1 MTTASAPTAA
11 RRAAPAA
18 RHSARK
24 VRPRG
29 QRSPLAS
36 VGLHLTL
43 IVASVIA
50 VFPVLWVLLTSL
62 KPAAYAT
69 TTDFF
74 KDTTFENYTGL
85 IKDTEFLTW
94 FGNSL
99 VIAGLTTVLG
109 VFVSATTGYAVSRF
123 RFPGKRGLMWTLL
136 ITQMFPVAVLIVP
149 IYNIMSSLGLLNQ
162 PAGLV
167 ITYLTIAVPFCAW
180 MMKGFFDTIPREI
193 DESGQV
199 DGLTPFGTFWRLIL
213 PLAKPGLAV
222 TAFYSFITA
231 WGEVAYASA
240 FMVGDENLTLAAW
253 TAEVRQPVRSPV
265 GADDR
270 RVRAHRDTRGPGLPL
285 RPAPPGDRHVRRGRQ
300 GLTHPA
306 VRPARTKE
314 RRRRIPD
321 PVPAPLPTQTPPGTT

>member
-1 MTTASAPTAA
+1 MTTVTATH
-11 RRAAPAA
+11 A
-18 RHSARK
+18 RHGARK
-24 VRPRG
+24 VRKRG
-29 QRSPLAS
+29 DRSPAAS
-36 VGLHLTL
+36 VALHLTL
-43 IVASVIA
+43 IVTSVIA

-62 KPAAYAT
+62 KPARFAS

-74 KDTTFENYTGL
+74 KETTFENYTNL
-85 IKDTEFLTW
+85 IKDTEFLSW
-94 FGNSL
+94 FGNS
-99 VIAGLTTVLG
+99 VVVAGLSTVIG

-136 ITQMFPVAVLIVP
+136 VTQMFPVAVLIVP
-149 IYNIMSSLGLLNQ
+149 IYNIMSTMGLLNQ

-167 ITYLTIAVPFCAW
+167 ITYLTISVPFCAW

-240 FMVGDENLTLAAW
+240 FMVGDENLTLAGGLQKFVNQYGAQW
-253 TAEVRQPVRSPV
+253 GPMTAASVLIAIPAALVFLFAQKHLVTGMSA
-265 GADDR
+265 GA
-270 RVRAHRDTRGPGLPL
+270 VKG
-285 RPAPPGDRHVRRGRQ
+285 
-300 GLTHPA
+300 
-306 VRPARTKE
+306 
-314 RRRRIPD
+314 
-321 PVPAPLPTQTPPGTT
+321 

>member
-1 MTTASAPTAA
+1 VTTVTATPATSAK
-11 RRAAPAA
+11 RGD
-18 RHSARK
+18 RK
-24 VRPRG
+24 VRKRG
-29 QRSPLAS
+29 DRSPAAS
-36 VGLHLTL
+36 VALHLTL
-43 IVASVIA
+43 IVMSVIA

-62 KPAAYAT
+62 KPAKFAS

-74 KDTTFENYTGL
+74 KETTLENYTNL
-85 IKDTEFLTW
+85 IKDTEFLSW
-94 FGNSL
+94 FGNS
-99 VIAGLTTVLG
+99 VIVAGLSTVIG

-136 ITQMFPVAVLIVP
+136 VTQMFPVAVLIVP
-149 IYNIMSSLGLLNQ
+149 IYNIMSTMGLLNQ

-167 ITYLTIAVPFCAW
+167 ITYLTISVPFCAW

-240 FMVGDENLTLAAW
+240 FMVGDENLTLAGGLQKFVNQYGAQW
-253 TAEVRQPVRSPV
+253 GPMTAASVLIAIPAALVFLFAQKHLVTGMSA
-265 GADDR
+265 GA
-270 RVRAHRDTRGPGLPL
+270 VKG
-285 RPAPPGDRHVRRGRQ
+285 
-300 GLTHPA
+300 
-306 VRPARTKE
+306 
-314 RRRRIPD
+314 
-321 PVPAPLPTQTPPGTT
+321 

>member
-1 MTTASAPTAA
+1 MVTAVTETRTSTA
-11 RRAAPAA
+11 
-18 RHSARK
+18 K
-24 VRPRG
+24 VRRRG
-29 QRSPLAS
+29 ERSRAAS
-36 VGLHLTL
+36 VGLHATL

-74 KDTTFENYTGL
+74 KDPTLGNYTKL
-85 IKDTEFLTW
+85 LQDTPFLTW

-99 VIAGLTTVLG
+99 LIAGLTTVLG
-109 VFVSATTGYAVSRF
+109 VFTAATTGYAVSRF

-136 ITQMFPVAVLIVP
+136 ITQMFPMAVLIVP
-149 IYNIMSSLGLLNQ
+149 LYNIMSDLGLLNQ
-162 PAGLV
+162 AAGLV

-193 DESGQV
+193 DESGMV

-222 TAFYSFITA
+222 TAFYSFVTA

-240 FMVGDENLTLAAW
+240 FMVGDENLTLAGGLQKFVNQYGAQW
-253 TAEVRQPVRSPV
+253 GPMTAASVLIAIPAAIVFLFAQRHLVTGVSA
-265 GADDR
+265 GA
-270 RVRAHRDTRGPGLPL
+270 VKG
-285 RPAPPGDRHVRRGRQ
+285 
-300 GLTHPA
+300 
-306 VRPARTKE
+306 
-314 RRRRIPD
+314 
-321 PVPAPLPTQTPPGTT
+321 

>member
-1 MTTASAPTAA
+1 MTAVTDTRTHTPNATPARPTAGV
-11 RRAAPAA
+11 RR
-18 RHSARK
+18 
-24 VRPRG
+24 RG
-29 QRSPLAS
+29 DRSRAAS
-36 VGLHLTL
+36 VGLHATL

-74 KDTTFENYTGL
+74 KETTFENYTKL
-85 IKDTEFLTW
+85 LADTPFLTW

-99 VIAGLTTVLG
+99 LIAGLTTVLG
-109 VFVSATTGYAVSRF
+109 VFTAATTGYAVSRF

-136 ITQMFPVAVLIVP
+136 ITQMFPMAVLIVP
-149 IYNIMSSLGLLNQ
+149 LYNIMSSLGLLNQ
-162 PAGLV
+162 AAGLV

-193 DESGQV
+193 DESGMV

-222 TAFYSFITA
+222 TAFYSFVTA

-240 FMVGDENLTLAAW
+240 FMVGDENLTLAGGLQKFVNQYGAQW
-253 TAEVRQPVRSPV
+253 GPMTAASVLIAIPAAIVFLFAQRHLVTGVSA
-265 GADDR
+265 GA
-270 RVRAHRDTRGPGLPL
+270 VKG
-285 RPAPPGDRHVRRGRQ
+285 
-300 GLTHPA
+300 
-306 VRPARTKE
+306 
-314 RRRRIPD
+314 
-321 PVPAPLPTQTPPGTT
+321 

>member
-1 MTTASAPTAA
+1 MTTTTTTPTA
-11 RRAAPAA
+11 RGTHRATPQAPANA
-18 RHSARK
+18 
-24 VRPRG
+24 PLRG
-29 QRSPLAS
+29 RRSPLAS
-36 VGLHLTL
+36 VALHLTL
-43 IVASVIA
+43 ITASVIA

-62 KPAAYAT
+62 KPAEFAI

-74 KDTTFENYTGL
+74 KETTLENYTNL
-85 IKDTEFLTW
+85 LRDTPFLTW

-99 VIAGLTTVLG
+99 LVAALTTVVG
-109 VFVSATTGYAVSRF
+109 VFISATTGYAVSRF

-149 IYNIMSSLGLLNQ
+149 IYNIMSSMGLLNQ

-193 DESGQV
+193 DESGYV

-213 PLAKPGLAV
+213 PLAKPGIAV

-240 FMVGDENLTLAAW
+240 FMVGDENLTLAGGLQKF
-253 TAEVRQPVRSPV
+253 VNQY
-265 GADDR
+265 GAQW
-270 RVRAHRDTRGPGLPL
+270 GPMAAASVLI
-285 RPAPPGDRHVRRGRQ
+285 A
-300 GLTHPA
+300 
-306 VRPARTKE
+306 
-314 RRRRIPD
+314 
-321 PVPAPLPTQTPPGTT
+321 VPAALVFLFAQRHLVTGMSAGAVKG

>member
-1 MTTASAPTAA
+1 MTTVTATS
-11 RRAAPAA
+11 A

-24 VRPRG
+24 VRKRG
-29 QRSPLAS
+29 ERSPAASLA
-36 VGLHLTL
+36 LHLTL
-43 IVASVIA
+43 IVTSVIA

-62 KPAAYAT
+62 KPAKYAST
-69 TTDFF
+69 TSFF
-74 KDTTFENYTGL
+74 KETTFENYTNL
-85 IKDTEFLTW
+85 IKDTEFLSW
-94 FGNSL
+94 FANS
-99 VIAGLTTVLG
+99 VIVAGLSTVIG

-136 ITQMFPVAVLIVP
+136 VTQMFPVAVLIVP
-149 IYNIMSSLGLLNQ
+149 IYNIMSTMGLLNQ

-167 ITYLTIAVPFCAW
+167 ITYLTISVPFCAW

-240 FMVGDENLTLAAW
+240 FMVGDENLTLAGGLQKFVNQYGAQW
-253 TAEVRQPVRSPV
+253 GPMTAASVLIAIPAALVFLFAQKHLVTGMSA
-265 GADDR
+265 GA
-270 RVRAHRDTRGPGLPL
+270 VKG
-285 RPAPPGDRHVRRGRQ
+285 
-300 GLTHPA
+300 
-306 VRPARTKE
+306 
-314 RRRRIPD
+314 
-321 PVPAPLPTQTPPGTT
+321 

>member
-1 MTTASAPTAA
+1 MTTITEPSGRHAVRKP
-11 RRAAPAA
+11 RR
-18 RHSARK
+18 
-24 VRPRG
+24 RG
-29 QRSPLAS
+29 DRSPLAS
-36 VGLHLTL
+36 TGLHLTL
-43 IVASVIA
+43 IIASVIA

-62 KPAAYAT
+62 KPAKFAT

-74 KDTTFENYTGL
+74 RETTFVNYTNL
-85 IKDTEFLTW
+85 IKDTEFLSW
-94 FGNSL
+94 FGNS
-99 VIAGLTTVLG
+99 VIIAGLSTVIG

-149 IYNIMSSLGLLNQ
+149 IYNIMSNIGLLNQ

-167 ITYLTIAVPFCAW
+167 ITYLTISVPFCAW

-240 FMVGDENLTLAAW
+240 FMVGDENLTLAGGLQKFVNQYGAQW
-253 TAEVRQPVRSPV
+253 GPMTAASVLIAIPAALVFLFAQRHLVTGMSA
-265 GADDR
+265 GA
-270 RVRAHRDTRGPGLPL
+270 VKG
-285 RPAPPGDRHVRRGRQ
+285 
-300 GLTHPA
+300 
-306 VRPARTKE
+306 
-314 RRRRIPD
+314 
-321 PVPAPLPTQTPPGTT
+321 